1 MGPRQQRAWAVGQVP
16 ALSAQS
22 KPVAPH
28 ARLVHDD
35 LEPRIIGHVDFL
47 FQLHNVPFPSFFPTA
62 NGDTRMAFPA
72 IRA

>member
-1 MGPRQQRAWAVGQVP
+1 
-16 ALSAQS
+16 
-22 KPVAPH
+22 VAPH
-28 ARLVHDD
+28 ARLGHDD